1 MNRARYLRL
10 GTAALALAGIMFAL
24 FPLTRP
30 WQDNAGTDAGLVAAT
45 ASSWW
50 IPSHLFGAL
59 GFLLL
64 AFATTA
70 VLGVIMKGP
79 GEPAA
84 RTMALLMM
92 LGAGLILPYYGIES
106 VGLHAVAVS
115 GELSD
120 TASRVALM
128 EAMRN
133 DPYALGTFGV
143 GLLLAAAA
151 GIFLAVGIVRARE
164 GSAVPAIAA
173 AVLLAL
179 YLPQYFGAPWL
190 RITHGVLLGVS
201 LLALAVW
208 HHSVAQRRLRAD

>member
-1 MNRARYLRL
+1 MNRTRYLRL
-10 GTAALALAGIMFAL
+10 GTTALALAGIMFAL

-30 WQDNAGTDAGLVAAT
+30 WQDAAGTNAGLVAAT
-45 ASSWW
+45 ANSWW

-84 RTMALLMM
+84 RTMALLTM
-92 LGAGLILPYYGIES
+92 LGAGLILPYYGVES
-106 VGLHAVAVS
+106 VGLHAVATT
-115 GELSD
+115 GELGD
-120 TASRVALM
+120 TASRVSLM

-133 DPYALGTFGV
+133 DPYALGTFGA
-143 GLLLAAAA
+143 GLQLMAAA
-151 GIFLAVGIVRARE
+151 GICLAVGIARAGE
-164 GSAVPAIAA
+164 GSALPAIAV

-179 YLPQYFGAPWL
+179 YLPQYFGAPWM
-190 RITHGVLLGVS
+190 RMTHGVLLGIS
-201 LLALAVW
+201 LLALAAW
-208 HHSVAQRRLRAD
+208 HHSVAQRRLQAG

>member
-30 WQDNAGTDAGLVAAT
+30 WQDAAGTDVGLVVAT

-70 VLGVIMKGP
+70 VLGVVMKGP

-106 VGLHAVAVS
+106 IGLHAVAVS
-115 GELSD
+115 GELTD
-120 TASRVALM
+120 KIGRASCREREQIWV
-128 EAMRN
+128 
-133 DPYALGTFGV
+133 DVV
-143 GLLLAAAA
+143 GLNDTDRSRT
-151 GIFLAVGIVRARE
+151 GQAVVHRGRMHAC
-164 GSAVPAIAA
+164 
-173 AVLLAL
+173 
-179 YLPQYFGAPWL
+179 
-190 RITHGVLLGVS
+190 
-201 LLALAVW
+201 
-208 HHSVAQRRLRAD
+208 